1 MTYYVDIDNTIC
13 MTNETDY
20 QNSQPI
26 VSRINKINSLYNQGH
41 RIVYWTARG
50 SASKKDWSQ
59 LTIKQLNEW
68 GCMRHDVVFG
78 KPSYDLYIDDKSVNS
93 SAFFNDNI

>member
-13 MTNETDY
+13 YTNHTDY
-20 QNSQPI
+20 VNSKPI
-26 VSRINKINSLYNQGH
+26 LSRIHSINSLYHQGH

-59 LTIKQLNEW
+59 LTIQQLDEW
-68 GCMRHDVVFG
+68 GCKRHDVVFG
-78 KPSYDLYIDDKSVNS
+78 KPSYDLYIDDKSINS
-93 SAFFNDNI
+93 STFFNDNI